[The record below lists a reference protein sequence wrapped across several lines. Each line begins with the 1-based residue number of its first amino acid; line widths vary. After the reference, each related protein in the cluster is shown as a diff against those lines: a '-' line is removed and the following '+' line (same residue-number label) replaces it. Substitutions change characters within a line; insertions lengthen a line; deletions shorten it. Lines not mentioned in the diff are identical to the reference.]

1 MSMAKKVKS
10 NNETTQTNVRA
21 NEADYAKLQYALVLN
36 HYILNLL
43 GCDGFEAIAK
53 GLKDPRLEG
62 YDENNVSLFHKELV
76 ARLFA
81 SQISEEDLLRYDQHI
96 YRHTEAINKKRNEPV
111 RWKYFQYLGLLF
123 TEIYLDRYFSNKEAL
138 LADLNFYLSEN
149 FSQRSDT
156 YHQIEPFRLG
166 DLNKVAYW
174 NATGSGKTLLM
185 HINILQY
192 IDYARDA
199 GTKFN
204 RILLVTPN
212 EGLTKQHL
220 KELDESNLMAAIFQK
235 SGGALYQG
243 ELVELIEVSK
253 LAEKDGDK
261 TVAVESFED
270 NNLVLI
276 DEGHR
281 GSSGDVWKQMR
292 ERLSEKGFS
301 FEYSATFGQSVS
313 SLNGT
318 AKKKMLDEYA
328 KATLMDY
335 SYRYFYNDGY
345 GKDYEILNLNEGW
358 SEHTLTLYLTA
369 CLLNFYEQQKLFKQ
383 KEEDMKSFLL
393 EKPLAIFVGSSVTA
407 VRTEQKREVSDVVT
421 ILKFFSDFIGNPQ
434 TSRVNIEQLNRAY
447 TAGTEKITTVQKELS
462 TAQKELNSMKTDIH
476 INEAKEAAA
485 KAGKTVFNAVTSVF
499 NVGEVKRQAKEIE
512 TLKKENYNLS
522 FKNQNLEGQLRTNNI
537 EMRRVQET
545 TDRQIKAEASKLKP
559 ITNLFPEMEN
569 AQENIEE
576 LQTMGIQNKDIRQLL
591 IGKEIYYTGNLYDKD
606 KRKSYQVKNV
616 KIDISKSQNG
626 ITTIWLNNIHF
637 KNFLKE
643 LWNTLQ
649 KTLDNG
655 NWLHR

>member
-1 MSMAKKVKS
+1 MA
-10 NNETTQTNVRA
+10 EMQTITA
-21 NEADYAKLQYALVLN
+21 ECLN
-36 HYILNLL
+36 M
-43 GCDGFEAIAK
+43 E
-53 GLKDPRLEG
+53 
-62 YDENNVSLFHKELV
+62 
-76 ARLFA
+76 
-81 SQISEEDLLRYDQHI
+81 
-96 YRHTEAINKKRNEPV
+96 
-111 RWKYFQYLGLLF
+111 
-123 TEIYLDRYFSNKEAL
+123 
-138 LADLNFYLSEN
+138 
-149 FSQRSDT
+149 
-156 YHQIEPFRLG
+156 
-166 DLNKVAYW
+166 
-174 NATGSGKTLLM
+174 
-185 HINILQY
+185 
-192 IDYARDA
+192 
-199 GTKFN
+199 
-204 RILLVTPN
+204 
-212 EGLTKQHL
+212 
-220 KELDESNLMAAIFQK
+220 
-235 SGGALYQG
+235 
-243 ELVELIEVSK
+243 
-253 LAEKDGDK
+253 
-261 TVAVESFED
+261 
-270 NNLVLI
+270 
-276 DEGHR
+276 R
-281 GSSGDVWKQMR
+281 G
-292 ERLSEKGFS
+292 
-301 FEYSATFGQSVS
+301 VS
-313 SLNGT
+313 SD
-318 AKKKMLDEYA
+318 KKHLSAMQYKNKMETE
-328 KATLMDY
+328 KAEQLQ
-335 SYRYFYNDGY
+335 
-345 GKDYEILNLNEGW
+345 KD
-358 SEHTLTLYLTA
+358 
-369 CLLNFYEQQKLFKQ
+369 
-383 KEEDMKSFLL
+383 
-393 EKPLAIFVGSSVTA
+393 
-407 VRTEQKREVSDVVT
+407 
-421 ILKFFSDFIGNPQ
+421 
-434 TSRVNIEQLNRAY
+434 IEQLNRAY

>member
-1 MSMAKKVKS
+1 MQEM
-10 NNETTQTNVRA
+10 
-21 NEADYAKLQYALVLN
+21 
-36 HYILNLL
+36 
-43 GCDGFEAIAK
+43 
-53 GLKDPRLEG
+53 P
-62 YDENNVSLFHKELV
+62 
-76 ARLFA
+76 
-81 SQISEEDLLRYDQHI
+81 
-96 YRHTEAINKKRNEPV
+96 
-111 RWKYFQYLGLLF
+111 
-123 TEIYLDRYFSNKEAL
+123 
-138 LADLNFYLSEN
+138 
-149 FSQRSDT
+149 
-156 YHQIEPFRLG
+156 
-166 DLNKVAYW
+166 
-174 NATGSGKTLLM
+174 
-185 HINILQY
+185 
-192 IDYARDA
+192 

-253 LAEKDGDK
+253 LGGEDGDK

-421 ILKFFSDFIGNPQ
+421 ILKFFSRFY
-434 TSRVNIEQLNRAY
+434 R
-447 TAGTEKITTVQKELS
+447 
-462 TAQKELNSMKTDIH
+462 
-476 INEAKEAAA
+476 
-485 KAGKTVFNAVTSVF
+485 
-499 NVGEVKRQAKEIE
+499 
-512 TLKKENYNLS
+512 
-522 FKNQNLEGQLRTNNI
+522 
-537 EMRRVQET
+537 
-545 TDRQIKAEASKLKP
+545 
-559 ITNLFPEMEN
+559 
-569 AQENIEE
+569 
-576 LQTMGIQNKDIRQLL
+576 
-591 IGKEIYYTGNLYDKD
+591 
-606 KRKSYQVKNV
+606 
-616 KIDISKSQNG
+616 
-626 ITTIWLNNIHF
+626 
-637 KNFLKE
+637 
-643 LWNTLQ
+643 
-649 KTLDNG
+649 
-655 NWLHR
+655 